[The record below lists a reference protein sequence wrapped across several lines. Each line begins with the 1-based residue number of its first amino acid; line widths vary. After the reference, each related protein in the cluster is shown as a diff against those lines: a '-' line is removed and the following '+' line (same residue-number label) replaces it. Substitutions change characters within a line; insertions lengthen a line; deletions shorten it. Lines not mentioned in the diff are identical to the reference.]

1 MSVAEQVI
9 ANKVKLG
16 KAEVRA
22 LLRTVTRVVAARGQ
36 AIVEFD
42 LAAKKKPAEAE
53 VLAAIIG
60 PTGNLRAPTFR
71 AGNTLVVGF
80 RAEMYGRVLGVT

>member
-16 KAEVRA
+16 KAEVLA

-36 AIVEFD
+36 SIVEFD
-42 LAAKKKPAEAE
+42 LAAKKKPPEAE

-80 RAEMYGRVLGVT
+80 RAEMYERVLGSK